1 MYYIL
6 RFCSGND
13 RHKASFKCMAVTV
26 GNKRIQFVIRQGG
39 FVYCEVGTYVLRKQ
53 QPFVGMIQLI
63 PLTVT
68 T

>member
-1 MYYIL
+1 
-6 RFCSGND
+6 
-13 RHKASFKCMAVTV
+13 MAVTV

-39 FVYCEVGTYVLRKQ
+39 FVYCEAGTYVFRKQ
-53 QPFVGMIQLI
+53 QPFVGIIRFI